1 MPTIRSLTA
10 GALLVATTGTAGFA
24 QSYAT
29 SDPVIR
35 QIYTE
40 GMNNSQAYKL
50 SQILSDSIG
59 PRLTGSPGIKRG
71 NDWLVATYK
80 SWGVEARN
88 EQYGKWKGWR
98 RGATHVDLLTPRVRT
113 LEGTLLAWSAGTGGK
128 DVTAS
133 TVILPQLVDSAA
145 LVAWLPQAK
154 GKFVLVSMAQ
164 PTCRPDDNWRQFGDS
179 VSFAR
184 MRAARDSATRA
195 WNARVT
201 ATGYSVGLGTG
212 TLGKRLQD
220 GGAAGVIAG
229 RWSNGWGVNK
239 VFDSRTD
246 KVPSIDLSCE
256 DYGLVYRLTE
266 NKQGPTLRV
275 RADAE
280 FLGDLPVF
288 NTIAT
293 IKGSQKPDEY
303 VMLSAHFDSWDA
315 GSGTTDN
322 GTGTIT
328 MVEAL
333 RILKTVYPNPKRTI
347 VVGHWSGEEQGL
359 NGSRAFA
366 ADHPEIVKGLLA
378 LFNQDNGTGRI
389 VNFSGSGFTT
399 ASGNLARWMSNIPAE
414 MSRGINLS
422 FPGSPAGGGSD
433 NASFVCYG
441 APAFGLGATSWD
453 YGTYTWHTNRDTFD
467 KIVLDDLKNNA
478 TLTAML
484 VYLASEDPETLARD
498 RRVFDQGPDRR
509 PGPGFGGGGGG
520 GGPQTWP
527 ACTEPL
533 RDYSQY
539 RR

>member
-1 MPTIRSLTA
+1 MTHDSLLAKPGRDLHYLFHNERTMSMYRVLAVGAMLVGSVGAVA
-10 GALLVATTGTAGFA
+10 GAQT
-24 QSYAT
+24 YT
-29 SDPVIR
+29 SGDAAIR
-35 QIYTE
+35 QIWTE
-40 GMNNSQAYKL
+40 GMGPSSQAYKL
-50 SQILSDSIG
+50 SQVLSDSLG
-59 PRLTGSPGIKRG
+59 PRLTGTPGIKRA
-71 NDWLVATYK
+71 NDWIVATYK
-80 SWGVEARN
+80 SWGVDARN

-98 RGATHVDLLTPRVRT
+98 RGTTHVDLLTPRVRT

-133 TVILPQLVDSAA
+133 TVILPQLADSAA

-164 PTCRPDDNWRQFGDS
+164 ATCRPDDNWRQFGDS
-179 VSFAR
+179 ASFAR
-184 MRAARDSATRA
+184 MRALRDSATRA
-195 WNARVT
+195 WNARIA

-212 TLGKRLQD
+212 TLGKRLQE

-239 VFDSRTD
+239 IFDSRTD

-293 IKGSQKPDEY
+293 IKGSEKPDEY

-328 MVEAL
+328 MTEAL
-333 RILKTVYPNPKRTI
+333 RILKKVYPNPKRTI

-366 ADHPEIVKGLLA
+366 ADHPEVVNGLQA
-378 LFNQDNGTGRI
+378 LFNQDNGTGRVVSI
-389 VNFSGSGFTT
+389 SMQGLSNAEPRFREW
-399 ASGNLARWMSNIPAE
+399 LARIPEAIT
-414 MSRGINLS
+414 SHITVTA
-422 FPGSPAGGGSD
+422 PGTPATGGSD
-433 NASFVCYG
+433 HAPFVCHG
-441 APAFGLGATSWD
+441 A
-453 YGTYTWHTNRDTFD
+453 
-467 KIVLDDLKNNA
+467 
-478 TLTAML
+478 
-484 VYLASEDPETLARD
+484 
-498 RRVFDQGPDRR
+498 Q
-509 PGPGFGGGGGG
+509 
-520 GGPQTWP
+520 
-527 ACTEPL
+527 
-533 RDYSQY
+533 
-539 RR
+539 

>member
-1 MPTIRSLTA
+1 M
-10 GALLVATTGTAGFA
+10 
-24 QSYAT
+24 
-29 SDPVIR
+29 D
-35 QIYTE
+35 
-40 GMNNSQAYKL
+40 NSQAYKL
-50 SQILSDSIG
+50 TQVLSDSIG

-80 SWGVEARN
+80 SWGVDARN

-98 RGATHVDLLTPRVRT
+98 RGTTHVDLMTPRVRT

-128 DVTAS
+128 DVTGT
-133 TVILPQLVDSAA
+133 TVILPEVRDSAA

-179 VSFAR
+179 ASFAR

-195 WNARVT
+195 WTARIA
-201 ATGYSVGLGTG
+201 ATGYGVGLGTG

-220 GGAAGVIAG
+220 AGVAGVIAS

-246 KVPSIDLSCE
+246 KVPSVDLSCE

-266 NKQGPTLRV
+266 NNQGPTLRV

-280 FLGDLPVF
+280 FLGDVPVF

-328 MVEAL
+328 MLEAL
-333 RILKTVYPNPKRTI
+333 RILKKVYPNPKRTI
-347 VVGHWSGEEQGL
+347 VVGSLE
-359 NGSRAFA
+359 R
-366 ADHPEIVKGLLA
+366 
-378 LFNQDNGTGRI
+378 
-389 VNFSGSGFTT
+389 
-399 ASGNLARWMSNIPAE
+399 
-414 MSRGINLS
+414 
-422 FPGSPAGGGSD
+422 
-433 NASFVCYG
+433 
-441 APAFGLGATSWD
+441 
-453 YGTYTWHTNRDTFD
+453 
-467 KIVLDDLKNNA
+467 
-478 TLTAML
+478 
-484 VYLASEDPETLARD
+484 
-498 RRVFDQGPDRR
+498 
-509 PGPGFGGGGGG
+509 
-520 GGPQTWP
+520 
-527 ACTEPL
+527 
-533 RDYSQY
+533 
-539 RR
+539 

>member
-347 VVGHWSGEEQGL
+347 VVGHWSGEEQDL

-366 ADHPEIVKGLLA
+366 ADHPEIVKGLQA